1 MVDDDRDRGA
11 SGPEGW
17 AAPTDDETVDLLDI
31 AYLLRA
37 NLKLLVI
44 APLVAGLAALG
55 ATYLITP
62 TFTARTTFLP
72 PQQQQGMAATALA
85 SLGALAG
92 LAGGAAGIKSPA
104 DQYVSL
110 MQSTTVQDR
119 LIDQY
124 NLMQVYDTE
133 YRYEARK
140 TLRDNVSIS
149 LGKKDGLISV
159 EVDDEIPQRAAD
171 LANSHV
177 EELRRMTNL
186 LAVTEAQQRRAFFE
200 EQLQRSKRRL
210 SEAQQALQAS
220 GFTQGALKS
229 EPKAAAESYA
239 RLRAE
244 VTAAEVRLQTMR
256 SFLSETAPELLQQQA
271 NLAALRSQ
279 LARAEQAAEPGADS
293 DYIGR
298 YREFKYEE
306 TLFELFARQYEM
318 ARVDESL
325 EGGLVQV
332 VDRASPPERKSRPK
346 RVLAAIGATLVTALA
361 LCVWLVGRQR
371 WRRVTAQREAGA
383 DMARVRSRPQG
394 R

>member
-1 MVDDDRDRGA
+1 
-11 SGPEGW
+11 
-17 AAPTDDETVDLLDI
+17 
-31 AYLLRA
+31 
-37 NLKLLVI
+37 
-44 APLVAGLAALG
+44 
-55 ATYLITP
+55 
-62 TFTARTTFLP
+62 
-72 PQQQQGMAATALA
+72 
-85 SLGALAG
+85 
-92 LAGGAAGIKSPA
+92 
-104 DQYVSL
+104 
-110 MQSTTVQDR
+110 
-119 LIDQY
+119 
-124 NLMQVYDTE
+124 
-133 YRYEARK
+133 
-140 TLRDNVSIS
+140 
-149 LGKKDGLISV
+149 
-159 EVDDEIPQRAAD
+159 
-171 LANSHV
+171 
-177 EELRRMTNL
+177 MTNL